1 MYITFVSLTSRLSRK
16 MKKSTMKSTTYG
28 SSQEESEN
36 DSDET
41 ECSFGS
47 NSTVGTQRSDTP
59 TRGGR
64 LRRKGRRRSKT
75 SNKSK
80 QPVCSEKALYKYCTS
95 IREDHGQ
102 PLFGVQFNHHLKE
115 GEPMIFASV
124 GSNRVSIYECPE
136 GGGIR
141 LRQCYADP
149 DPEENFYTCAWS
161 YDDGGKPLLAVAGCR
176 GVIRVLSTVTMTCI
190 KNYIGHGHAINELK
204 VHPRDANLLLSA
216 SKDHALRLWN
226 IKSDVCVAIFGG
238 VEGHRDEVLSAD
250 FDMKGERIISC
261 GMDHAL
267 KLWSLEKTDMKEAM
281 KQSYF
286 WNPSRNGRPFDSIL
300 QHFPDFT
307 TRDVHRNY
315 VDCVKWHGDFILSKS
330 CENCIVCWKPGRL
343 EDTTLRNN
351 ETSAT
356 VLHRFEFKEC
366 DIWFIRFST
375 DFCQK
380 TIALGNQSGRTYVWD
395 LDVDEPSHARCYS
408 LQHPRCTVPIRQT
421 SLSRDGSVLI
431 CVCDDATVWRW
442 NRD

>member
-1 MYITFVSLTSRLSRK
+1 
-16 MKKSTMKSTTYG
+16 MKKTNSKNQAYA
-28 SSQEESEN
+28 SSQEDSEN

-41 ECSFGS
+41 ECSIGS
-47 NSTVGTQRSDTP
+47 NSTAGTHRSDTP
-59 TRGGR
+59 TRSAR
-64 LRRKGRRRSKT
+64 YRRKGRRRSKT
-75 SNKSK
+75 AKYK
-80 QPVCSEKALYKYCTS
+80 PCTDKPLYKYCCS
-95 IREDHGQ
+95 VKEDHGQ

-115 GEPMIFASV
+115 GEPLIFASV

-136 GGGIR
+136 GGNIR

-149 DPEENFYTCAWS
+149 DPEENFYTCTWT
-161 YDDGGKPLLAVAGCR
+161 YDDSGKPLLAVAGSR
-176 GVIRVLSTVTMTCI
+176 GVVRVISPVTMTCI
-190 KNYIGHGHAINELK
+190 KHYIGHGHAINELK
-204 VHPRDANLLLSA
+204 IHPRDPNILLSA

-226 IKSDVCVAIFGG
+226 IKTDVCIAIFGG

-267 KLWSLEKTDMKEAM
+267 KLWSLDKADMQEAI
-281 KQSYF
+281 KQSYYC
-286 WNPSRNGRPFDSIL
+286 NPSRNGRPFDSIL

-315 VDCVKWHGDFILSKS
+315 VDCVKWYGDFILSKS

-343 EDTTLRNN
+343 EDSQLRSG

-366 DIWFIRFST
+366 DIWFIRFSM
-375 DFCQK
+375 DFCQR
-380 TIALGNQSGRTYVWD
+380 TIALGNQVGRTYVWD
-395 LDVDEPSHARCYS
+395 LEVDEPGQARCYS
-408 LQHPRCTVPIRQT
+408 LQHPRCTAPIRQT
-421 SLSRDGSVLI
+421 SLSRDGSVLL

-442 NRD
+442 NREH